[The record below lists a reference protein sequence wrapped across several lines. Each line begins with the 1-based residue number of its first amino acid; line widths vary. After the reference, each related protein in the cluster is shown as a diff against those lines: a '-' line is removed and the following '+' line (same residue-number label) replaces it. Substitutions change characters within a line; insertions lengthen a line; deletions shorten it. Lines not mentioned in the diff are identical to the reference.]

1 MPISNLFGR
10 ERRGEGADDEG
21 GRDCCSS
28 VFSASKLG
36 EYTTAVHETS
46 AMIYRHHCHSTSKLI
61 TFSLYNGEWKVYWN
75 GVRRGLSRP
84 GGNYLKIKSFAAI
97 CVEYTAFIHIVI
109 TIRIHR
115 TLFTDER

>member
-1 MPISNLFGR
+1 
-10 ERRGEGADDEG
+10 
-21 GRDCCSS
+21 
-28 VFSASKLG
+28 
-36 EYTTAVHETS
+36 
-46 AMIYRHHCHSTSKLI
+46 
-61 TFSLYNGEWKVYWN
+61 
-75 GVRRGLSRP
+75 VRRGLSRP